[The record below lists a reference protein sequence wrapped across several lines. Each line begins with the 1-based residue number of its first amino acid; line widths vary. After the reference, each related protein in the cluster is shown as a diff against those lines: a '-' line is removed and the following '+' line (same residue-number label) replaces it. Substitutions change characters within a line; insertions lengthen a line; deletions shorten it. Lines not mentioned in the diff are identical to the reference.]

1 MERKSVIETIRRVVS
16 CMKDPRVE
24 GRCRHSL
31 TDIIVI
37 VLCGVISGC
46 EGWSGITEFAEDRKE
61 WLETFLDLKN
71 GLPSHDTLE
80 RVFSC
85 LWPDEFQKLL
95 LAVASALHETFGEFV
110 SIDGKTLRGSFDD
123 ALRQRRVHVVS
134 AYAVECGVTLAQ
146 VATEVKSNEITA
158 IPQLLVIAH

>member
-1 MERKSVIETIRRVVS
+1 
-16 CMKDPRVE
+16 MKDPRVE

-71 GLPSHDTLE
+71 
-80 RVFSC
+80 
-85 LWPDEFQKLL
+85 
-95 LAVASALHETFGEFV
+95 
-110 SIDGKTLRGSFDD
+110 
-123 ALRQRRVHVVS
+123 
-134 AYAVECGVTLAQ
+134 
-146 VATEVKSNEITA
+146 
-158 IPQLLVIAH
+158 